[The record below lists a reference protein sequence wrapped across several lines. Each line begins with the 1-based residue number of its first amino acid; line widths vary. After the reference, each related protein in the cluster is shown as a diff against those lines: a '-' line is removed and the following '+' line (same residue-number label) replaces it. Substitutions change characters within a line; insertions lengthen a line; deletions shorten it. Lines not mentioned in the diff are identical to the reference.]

1 MMNQQQMGGQQLPP
15 DFKLTDAREMLCEC
29 GNNTFMDGVR
39 FRKVSRLLTGNSI
52 DSVIPVQVF
61 LCTACGKAFNEM
73 LPQELQET
81 KIVK

>member
-1 MMNQQQMGGQQLPP
+1 MMNQQQTGGQQLPP

-61 LCTACGKAFNEM
+61 LCTSCGKAFNEM
-73 LPQELQET
+73 LPSELQES